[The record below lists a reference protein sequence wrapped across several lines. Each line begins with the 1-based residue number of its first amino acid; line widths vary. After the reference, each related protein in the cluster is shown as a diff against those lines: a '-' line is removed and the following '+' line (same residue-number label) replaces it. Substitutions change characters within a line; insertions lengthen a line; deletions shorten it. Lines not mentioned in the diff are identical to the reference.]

1 MSRRTARSN
10 AFYDAYQDDLAY
22 VHDVGFGDFARNAAP
37 GLLNTLRQAGIT
49 SGLVID
55 LGCGSGIWARELS
68 AAGYDVLGIDI
79 SPAMIALAQTR
90 VPQGEF
96 RAASF
101 LEADLPSSV
110 AVTALGEVFNYLFDP
125 NNTEDSLLRLFRC
138 IYRALLPDGLLIFDV
153 AVPGRVPGRGA
164 QRKYMEGPDWA
175 VLVEAEEDK
184 RRKRLTRRITTF
196 RKTGDLY
203 RRSREVHELRLFTR
217 SELLGQLRQIGFR
230 ARTLSGYGRLRFV
243 PGYVGFLALKPG

>member
-1 MSRRTARSN
+1 MSRRTARSHAVQN
-10 AFYDAYQDDLAY
+10 AYQDDLAY
-22 VHDVGFGDFARNAAP
+22 VHDVGFGDFARSAAP
-37 GLLNTLRQAGIT
+37 GLLAILSQAGIT

-68 AAGYDVLGIDI
+68 VEGYDVLGIDI
-79 SPAMIALAQTR
+79 SPAMIAIAQAR
-90 VPQGEF
+90 VPQGKF

-101 LEADLPSSV
+101 LEADLAPCV
-110 AVTALGEVFNYLFDP
+110 AVTALGEVFNFLFDP
-125 NNTEDSLLRLFRC
+125 NNTEHSLLRFFRR
-138 IYRALLPDGLLIFDV
+138 IHRALLPGGLLIFDV
-153 AVPGRVPGRGA
+153 AMPGRVPGRGA
-164 QRKYMEGPDWA
+164 QRKYVEGADWA

-184 RRKRLTRRITTF
+184 QRKRLTRRITTF

-203 RRSREVHELRLFTR
+203 RRSHEVHELRLFNR

-243 PGYVGFLALKPG
+243 PGYVGFLARKSR